1 MSLVLKVLV
10 AATVFVA
17 VVACG
22 DAGSI
27 ATEGTKTSERV
38 EK

>member
-1 MSLVLKVLV
+1 MSLILKVLM

-17 VVACG
+17 VAACG

-27 ATEGTKTSERV
+27 ATESTKTSERV